1 MNLQEAMSPYEARR
15 EKYDKK
21 KASIARL
28 EKQVSKIDLSYKTLV
43 EEVAEALMTIIPS
56 SNSFYVYGP
65 FGLRSDMG
73 LYIDCNAGGV
83 FFQKNLHFSMLSDG
97 MLVTVYPDDE
107 AERERVVVVDL
118 DSNLQ
123 DIVNLM
129 YDSFIA
135 V

>member
-1 MNLQEAMSPYEARR
+1 MNLQEVMSPYQERR

-43 EEVAEALMTIIPS
+43 EEIAEALMTIIPG

-83 FFQKNLHFSMLSDG
+83 FFQKNLHFSMLRDC
-97 MLVTVYPDDE
+97 MRVTVYPDGE
-107 AERERVVVVDL
+107 AERERVVIVES

-129 YDSFIA
+129 YDSFTD